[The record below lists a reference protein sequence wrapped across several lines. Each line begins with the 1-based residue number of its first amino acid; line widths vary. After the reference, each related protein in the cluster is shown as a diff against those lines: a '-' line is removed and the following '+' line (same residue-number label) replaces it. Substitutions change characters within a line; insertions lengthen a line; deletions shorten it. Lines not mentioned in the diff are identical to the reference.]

1 MKNYRQLVQELPS
14 KTVVFVFGR
23 FNPPTSGH
31 ELLFKMV
38 KKIAMQNK
46 ADHVIYASRTQDKK
60 KNPLPVDRKMH
71 YLKMMFKGFNF
82 VAANPQERSFIE
94 AATHLNKKYKNI
106 IMVAG
111 SDRVAEYERILNRYN
126 GQNFKFDTIQVVSA
140 GERDPDSDTASG
152 MSASKMRQFAEKGNF
167 MQFKRGLPNSVR
179 DIDAR
184 LLMNELRQAMGLDA
198 IKEEVKFSIDT
209 LRDKYFKG
217 EIYHIGDIVE
227 SNGAQY
233 EIIDRGSNYVTVV
246 NDEGKL
252 SRKWIQ
258 DIKVIGSLVEQD
270 INVNRLSYKGFVP
283 QNIQKKINIVESFKK
298 TLSDKTITDPLGI
311 LNALKLT
318 DSYMKMNESA
328 SEEDLHRWDSEL
340 ERARE
345 SLENINQFHIHES
358 YWNTYRQ
365 ELNAMMDKKIE
376 EGLTNITIKSA
387 DKIKVARIIADMLGV
402 ENAEKM
408 SSPSQLINMG
418 MRKVKNKPM
427 RPELANVL
435 SKMLKLAD
443 DIGVKYDKGSLPPKL
458 RESVEVKK
466 NTGKPQIN
474 DILRY
479 SDFLKLDK
487 MNKGEV
493 EAEKEKD
500 KGHKVDN
507 GEESASGHKLDN
519 NTQLRRRKYMY
530 ATEEVDHAKLAKMHD
545 HHGNSHEHEVTNGG
559 HEDHD
564 YVARDHFNA
573 ADKHRDA
580 HSALKKHGANSDHY
594 KKAAANAHKASED
607 AKDAAEM
614 GPKFRKTTKPNS
626 IKEDVGTSDYK
637 LSKSG
642 RKVPAKVLHDKD
654 AKKIANDDENER
666 EKRKKEKDLEA
677 ARKGEPVDEAVMDVH
692 HNELDC
698 WDADGKKVDCKDV
711 PEKEVDD
718 IVNSLTDDDMMDAY
732 DDEELEIVDDETG
745 EKVSD
750 VDTDEEGVNEE
761 ALNEVLSRAERIK
774 AKIRFARHKAKR
786 ARKLKIALKRRSTTG
801 VVNRRARRLA
811 VKLLKKRLAK
821 KPLNKLSVGEKER
834 IERIIKKRSQ
844 LIKRIGMKLV
854 PRIRK
859 VETSRLQ
866 GKKAGGA
873 PKVGG
878 F

>member
-23 FNPPTSGH
+23 FNPPTTGH

-38 KKIAMQNK
+38 KKIATQNK
-46 ADHVIYASRTQDKK
+46 ADHVIYASRTQEKK
-60 KNPLPVDRKMH
+60 KNPLSVDRKLH
-71 YLKMMFKGFNF
+71 YLNMMFKGFNF
-82 VAANPQERSFIE
+82 VAANPQQRSFIE
-94 AATHLNKKYKNI
+94 AAEFLNKKYKNI

-126 GQNFKFDTIQVVSA
+126 GKNFKFDTIQVVSA
-140 GERDPDSDTASG
+140 GERDPDSDNATG
-152 MSASKMRQFAEKGNF
+152 MSASKMRTFAEKGNF
-167 MQFKRGLPNSVR
+167 IQFKRGLPNSVR

-184 LLMNELRQAMGLDA
+184 LLMNEIRQAMGLDA
-198 IKEEVKFSIDT
+198 IKEEVKFSIDV

-227 SNGAQY
+227 SNGSQY

-246 NDEGKL
+246 NDEGSM
-252 SRKWIQ
+252 SRKWIK
-258 DIKVIGSLVEQD
+258 DIKVIGSLIKED
-270 INVNRLSYKGFVP
+270 IKPGYAPDEITFKGYRTGNLHHSKDATKAFV
-283 QNIQKKINIVESFKK
+283 
-298 TLSDKTITDPLGI
+298 DTITKLNNGEIKDPVAV
-311 LNALKLT
+311 LNALKAT
-318 DSYMKMNESA
+318 DTYMKLNDMHLEQGKEPTENEINIWVSA
-328 SEEDLHRWDSEL
+328 HDK
-340 ERARE
+340 AKE
-345 SLENINQFHIHES
+345 SLENIGEFQHHQD
-358 YWNTYRQ
+358 YWNAHKT
-365 ELNAMMDKKIE
+365 ELQLMTSNFKEKGKAEFNE
-376 EGLTNITIKSA
+376 ELSNITIKSA

-427 RPELANVL
+427 RPELAGVL
-435 SKMLKLAD
+435 SKMLKLAS
-443 DIGVKYDKGSLPPKL
+443 DIGIKYDKGSLPPKL

-479 SDFLKLDK
+479 SDYLKLNK
-487 MNKGEV
+487 MNKSE
-493 EAEKEKD
+493 EADDEKD
-500 KGHKVDN
+500 KEQKKDVNDHTA
-507 GEESASGHKLDN
+507 SAHKLETD
-519 NTQLRRRKYMY
+519 THLRRRKYMY
-530 ATEEVDHAKLAKMHD
+530 ATE
-545 HHGNSHEHEVTNGG
+545 
-559 HEDHD
+559 
-564 YVARDHFNA
+564 
-573 ADKHRDA
+573 
-580 HSALKKHGANSDHY
+580 
-594 KKAAANAHKASED
+594 
-607 AKDAAEM
+607 
-614 GPKFRKTTKPNS
+614 
-626 IKEDVGTSDYK
+626 DVGTADYK

-642 RKVPAKVLHDKD
+642 RKVPAKILHDKHSKFL
-654 AKKIANDDENER
+654 AKDDENEKD
-666 EKRKKEKDLEA
+666 KRKKEKELDA
-677 ARKGEPVDEAVMDVH
+677 ARKGEKLDEVKTDEY

-698 WDADGKKVDCKDV
+698 WDVDGKKVNCNDV
-711 PEKEVDD
+711 PEKEIDD
-718 IVNSLTDDDMMDAY
+718 IVNSLTDDDMLDAY
-732 DDEELEIVDDETG
+732 DDDELHIVDDETG
-745 EKVSD
+745 EHVAD
-750 VDTDEEGVNEE
+750 LDDTEEGVNEE

-774 AKIRFARHKAKR
+774 AKIRFARTKAKR
-786 ARKLKIALKRRSTTG
+786 SRLLKIALKRRSAMP

-866 GKKAGGA
+866 HKKAGGTPA
-873 PKVGG
+873 VGG

>member
-38 KKIAMQNK
+38 KKIATQNK

-60 KNPLPVDRKMH
+60 KNPLTVDRKMH

-167 MQFKRGLPNSVR
+167 IQFKRGLPNSVR

-227 SNGAQY
+227 SNGSQY

-487 MNKGEV
+487 MHKGEV

-507 GEESASGHKLDN
+507 GEESAAGHKLDN

-530 ATEEVDHAKLAKMHD
+530 ATE
-545 HHGNSHEHEVTNGG
+545 
-559 HEDHD
+559 
-564 YVARDHFNA
+564 
-573 ADKHRDA
+573 
-580 HSALKKHGANSDHY
+580 
-594 KKAAANAHKASED
+594 
-607 AKDAAEM
+607 
-614 GPKFRKTTKPNS
+614 
-626 IKEDVGTSDYK
+626 DVGTADYK

-654 AKKIANDDENER
+654 AKKIAKDDENEKQ
-666 EKRKKEKDLEA
+666 KRKQDKELDD
-677 ARKGEPVDEAVMDVH
+677 ARKGKAVDEAVMDVH

-698 WDADGKKVDCKDV
+698 WDVDGKKVDCKDV
-711 PEKEVDD
+711 PEKEVDN

-732 DDEELEIVDDETG
+732 DDEELQIVDDETG

-750 VDTDEEGVNEE
+750 LDTDEEGVNEE

-786 ARKLKIALKRRSTTG
+786 ARKLKIALKRRSTVG

-866 GKKAGGA
+866 HKKAGGA
-873 PKVGG
+873 PQVGG

>member
-38 KKIAMQNK
+38 KKIATQNK

-60 KNPLPVDRKMH
+60 KNPLTVDRKMH

-167 MQFKRGLPNSVR
+167 IQFKRGLPNSVR

-487 MNKGEV
+487 MHKGEV

-507 GEESASGHKLDN
+507 GEESAAGHKLDN

-530 ATEEVDHAKLAKMHD
+530 ATE
-545 HHGNSHEHEVTNGG
+545 
-559 HEDHD
+559 
-564 YVARDHFNA
+564 
-573 ADKHRDA
+573 
-580 HSALKKHGANSDHY
+580 
-594 KKAAANAHKASED
+594 
-607 AKDAAEM
+607 
-614 GPKFRKTTKPNS
+614 
-626 IKEDVGTSDYK
+626 DVGTADYK

-654 AKKIANDDENER
+654 AKKIAKDDENEKQ
-666 EKRKKEKDLEA
+666 KRKQDKELDD
-677 ARKGEPVDEAVMDVH
+677 ARKGKAVDEAVMDVH

-698 WDADGKKVDCKDV
+698 WDVDGKKVDCKDV
-711 PEKEVDD
+711 PEKEVDN

-732 DDEELEIVDDETG
+732 DDEELQIVDDETG

-750 VDTDEEGVNEE
+750 LDTDEEGVNEE

-786 ARKLKIALKRRSTTG
+786 ARKLKIALKRRSTVG

-866 GKKAGGA
+866 HKKAGGA
-873 PKVGG
+873 PQVGG

>member
-60 KNPLPVDRKMH
+60 KNPLTVDRKMH

-126 GQNFKFDTIQVVSA
+126 GKNFKFDTIQVVSA

-167 MQFKRGLPNSVR
+167 IQFKRGLPNSVR

-217 EIYHIGDIVE
+217 EIYHVGDIVE
-227 SNGAQY
+227 SNGDQY

-283 QNIQKKINIVESFKK
+283 QNIQKKANIVESFKK

-376 EGLTNITIKSA
+376 EGLSNITIKSA

-507 GEESASGHKLDN
+507 GEESAAGHKLDT

-530 ATEEVDHAKLAKMHD
+530 ATE
-545 HHGNSHEHEVTNGG
+545 
-559 HEDHD
+559 
-564 YVARDHFNA
+564 
-573 ADKHRDA
+573 
-580 HSALKKHGANSDHY
+580 
-594 KKAAANAHKASED
+594 
-607 AKDAAEM
+607 
-614 GPKFRKTTKPNS
+614 
-626 IKEDVGTSDYK
+626 DVGTTDYK

-654 AKKIANDDENER
+654 AKKIAKDDENEK
-666 EKRKKEKDLEA
+666 EKKRKEKDLEA
-677 ARKGEPVDEAVMDVH
+677 ARKGEPVEEAVMDVH

-698 WDADGKKVDCKDV
+698 WDVNGKKVDCKDV
-711 PEKEVDD
+711 PEKEVDN

-732 DDEELEIVDDETG
+732 DDEELQIVDDETG

-834 IERIIKKRSQ
+834 IERLVKKRSQ

-859 VETSRLQ
+859 IETSRLQ
-866 GKKAGGA
+866 GKKAGGSA
-873 PKVGG
+873 KVGG

>member
-167 MQFKRGLPNSVR
+167 IQFKRGLPNSVR

-227 SNGAQY
+227 SNGSQY

-487 MNKGEV
+487 MHKGEV

-507 GEESASGHKLDN
+507 GEESAAGHKLDN

-530 ATEEVDHAKLAKMHD
+530 ATE
-545 HHGNSHEHEVTNGG
+545 
-559 HEDHD
+559 
-564 YVARDHFNA
+564 
-573 ADKHRDA
+573 
-580 HSALKKHGANSDHY
+580 
-594 KKAAANAHKASED
+594 
-607 AKDAAEM
+607 
-614 GPKFRKTTKPNS
+614 
-626 IKEDVGTSDYK
+626 DVGTADYK

-654 AKKIANDDENER
+654 AKKIAKDDENEKQ
-666 EKRKKEKDLEA
+666 KRKQDKELDD
-677 ARKGEPVDEAVMDVH
+677 ARKGKTVDEAVMDVH

-698 WDADGKKVDCKDV
+698 WDVDGKKVDCKDV
-711 PEKEVDD
+711 PEKEVDN

-732 DDEELEIVDDETG
+732 DDAELEIVDDETG

-786 ARKLKIALKRRSTTG
+786 ARKLKIALKRRSTVG

>member
-23 FNPPTSGH
+23 FNPPTTGH

-167 MQFKRGLPNSVR
+167 IQFKRGLPNSVR

-227 SNGAQY
+227 SNGSQY

-487 MNKGEV
+487 MHKGEV

-507 GEESASGHKLDN
+507 GEESAAGHKLDN

-530 ATEEVDHAKLAKMHD
+530 ATE
-545 HHGNSHEHEVTNGG
+545 
-559 HEDHD
+559 
-564 YVARDHFNA
+564 
-573 ADKHRDA
+573 
-580 HSALKKHGANSDHY
+580 
-594 KKAAANAHKASED
+594 
-607 AKDAAEM
+607 
-614 GPKFRKTTKPNS
+614 
-626 IKEDVGTSDYK
+626 DVGTADYK

-654 AKKIANDDENER
+654 AKKIAKDDENEKQ
-666 EKRKKEKDLEA
+666 KRKQDKELDD
-677 ARKGEPVDEAVMDVH
+677 ARKGKAVDEAVMDVH

-698 WDADGKKVDCKDV
+698 WDVDGKKVDCKDV
-711 PEKEVDD
+711 PEKEVDN

-732 DDEELEIVDDETG
+732 DDEELQIVDDETG

-750 VDTDEEGVNEE
+750 LDTDEEGVNEE

-786 ARKLKIALKRRSTTG
+786 ARKLKIALKRRSTVG

-866 GKKAGGA
+866 HKKAGGA
-873 PKVGG
+873 PQVGG

>member
-60 KNPLPVDRKMH
+60 KNPLPIDRKMH

-140 GERDPDSDTASG
+140 GERDPDSDNATG

-198 IKEEVKFSIDT
+198 IKEEVKFSINT

-466 NTGKPQIN
+466 NTDKPQIN

-507 GEESASGHKLDN
+507 GEESAAGHKLDN
-519 NTQLRRRKYMY
+519 NTHLRRRKYMY
-530 ATEEVDHAKLAKMHD
+530 ATE
-545 HHGNSHEHEVTNGG
+545 
-559 HEDHD
+559 
-564 YVARDHFNA
+564 
-573 ADKHRDA
+573 
-580 HSALKKHGANSDHY
+580 
-594 KKAAANAHKASED
+594 
-607 AKDAAEM
+607 
-614 GPKFRKTTKPNS
+614 
-626 IKEDVGTSDYK
+626 DVGTANYK

-654 AKKIANDDENER
+654 AKKIAKDDENER
-666 EKRKKEKDLEA
+666 EKRKQDKELDD
-677 ARKGEPVDEAVMDVH
+677 ARKGKTVDEAVMDVH

-698 WDADGKKVDCKDV
+698 WDVDGKKVDCKDV

-786 ARKLKIALKRRSTTG
+786 ARKLKIALKRRSTVG

>member
-111 SDRVAEYERILNRYN
+111 SDRVTEYERILNRYN

-530 ATEEVDHAKLAKMHD
+530 ATE
-545 HHGNSHEHEVTNGG
+545 
-559 HEDHD
+559 
-564 YVARDHFNA
+564 
-573 ADKHRDA
+573 
-580 HSALKKHGANSDHY
+580 
-594 KKAAANAHKASED
+594 
-607 AKDAAEM
+607 
-614 GPKFRKTTKPNS
+614 
-626 IKEDVGTSDYK
+626 DVGTADYK

-698 WDADGKKVDCKDV
+698 WDVDGKKVDCKDV

-750 VDTDEEGVNEE
+750 VDTEEGVNEE

-774 AKIRFARHKAKR
+774 AKIRFARTKAKR

>member
-227 SNGAQY
+227 SNGSQY

-530 ATEEVDHAKLAKMHD
+530 ATE
-545 HHGNSHEHEVTNGG
+545 
-559 HEDHD
+559 
-564 YVARDHFNA
+564 
-573 ADKHRDA
+573 
-580 HSALKKHGANSDHY
+580 
-594 KKAAANAHKASED
+594 
-607 AKDAAEM
+607 
-614 GPKFRKTTKPNS
+614 
-626 IKEDVGTSDYK
+626 DVGTTDYK

-698 WDADGKKVDCKDV
+698 WDVDGKKVDCKDV

-732 DDEELEIVDDETG
+732 DDEELQIVDDETG

-750 VDTDEEGVNEE
+750 LDTDEEGVNEE

-774 AKIRFARHKAKR
+774 AKIRFARTKAKR

>member
-60 KNPLPVDRKMH
+60 KNPLTVDRKMH

-227 SNGAQY
+227 SNGSQY

-507 GEESASGHKLDN
+507 GEESAAGHKLDN
-519 NTQLRRRKYMY
+519 NTHLRRRKYMY
-530 ATEEVDHAKLAKMHD
+530 ATE
-545 HHGNSHEHEVTNGG
+545 
-559 HEDHD
+559 
-564 YVARDHFNA
+564 
-573 ADKHRDA
+573 
-580 HSALKKHGANSDHY
+580 
-594 KKAAANAHKASED
+594 
-607 AKDAAEM
+607 
-614 GPKFRKTTKPNS
+614 
-626 IKEDVGTSDYK
+626 DVGTADYK

-654 AKKIANDDENER
+654 AKKIAKDDENER

-698 WDADGKKVDCKDV
+698 WDVDGKKVDCKDV

-732 DDEELEIVDDETG
+732 DDEELQIVDDETG

-750 VDTDEEGVNEE
+750 LDTDEEGVNEE

-786 ARKLKIALKRRSTTG
+786 ARKLKIALKRRSTVG

-873 PKVGG
+873 PQVGG

>member
-140 GERDPDSDTASG
+140 GERDPDSDNATG

-198 IKEEVKFSIDT
+198 IKEEVKFSINT

-466 NTGKPQIN
+466 NTDKPQIN

-507 GEESASGHKLDN
+507 GEESAAGHKLDN
-519 NTQLRRRKYMY
+519 NTHLRRRKYMY
-530 ATEEVDHAKLAKMHD
+530 ATE
-545 HHGNSHEHEVTNGG
+545 
-559 HEDHD
+559 
-564 YVARDHFNA
+564 
-573 ADKHRDA
+573 
-580 HSALKKHGANSDHY
+580 
-594 KKAAANAHKASED
+594 
-607 AKDAAEM
+607 
-614 GPKFRKTTKPNS
+614 
-626 IKEDVGTSDYK
+626 DVGTANYK

-654 AKKIANDDENER
+654 AKKMAKDDENER
-666 EKRKKEKDLEA
+666 EKRKKDKELDD
-677 ARKGEPVDEAVMDVH
+677 ARKGKAVDEAVMDVH

-698 WDADGKKVDCKDV
+698 WDVDGKKVDCKDV

-786 ARKLKIALKRRSTTG
+786 ARKLKIALKRRSTVG

>member
-126 GQNFKFDTIQVVSA
+126 GKNFKFDTIQVVSA

-167 MQFKRGLPNSVR
+167 IQFKRGLPNSVR

-217 EIYHIGDIVE
+217 EIYHVGDIVE
-227 SNGAQY
+227 SNGDQY

-283 QNIQKKINIVESFKK
+283 QNIQKKVNIVESFKK

-376 EGLTNITIKSA
+376 EGLSNITIKSA

-487 MNKGEV
+487 MNKGEI

-500 KGHKVDN
+500 KGQKVDN
-507 GEESASGHKLDN
+507 GEESASGHKLDT

-530 ATEEVDHAKLAKMHD
+530 ATE
-545 HHGNSHEHEVTNGG
+545 
-559 HEDHD
+559 
-564 YVARDHFNA
+564 
-573 ADKHRDA
+573 
-580 HSALKKHGANSDHY
+580 
-594 KKAAANAHKASED
+594 
-607 AKDAAEM
+607 
-614 GPKFRKTTKPNS
+614 
-626 IKEDVGTSDYK
+626 DVGTTDYK

-654 AKKIANDDENER
+654 AKKIAKDDENEK
-666 EKRKKEKDLEA
+666 EKRRKEKDLEA
-677 ARKGEPVDEAVMDVH
+677 ARKGEPVEEAVMDVH
-692 HNELDC
+692 HDELDC
-698 WDADGKKVDCKDV
+698 WDIDGKKVDCKDV
-711 PEKEVDD
+711 PEKEVDN

-732 DDEELEIVDDETG
+732 DDEELQIVDDETG

-834 IERIIKKRSQ
+834 IERLVKKRSQ

-859 VETSRLQ
+859 IETSRLQ
-866 GKKAGGA
+866 HKKAGGTPA
-873 PKVGG
+873 VGG

>member
-167 MQFKRGLPNSVR
+167 IQFKRGLPNSVR

-217 EIYHIGDIVE
+217 EIYHVGDIVE
-227 SNGAQY
+227 SNGDQY

-283 QNIQKKINIVESFKK
+283 QNIQKKVDIVESFKK

-376 EGLTNITIKSA
+376 EGLSNITIKSA

-487 MNKGEV
+487 MNKGEI

-500 KGHKVDN
+500 KGQKVDN
-507 GEESASGHKLDN
+507 GEESASGHKLDT

-530 ATEEVDHAKLAKMHD
+530 ATE
-545 HHGNSHEHEVTNGG
+545 
-559 HEDHD
+559 
-564 YVARDHFNA
+564 
-573 ADKHRDA
+573 
-580 HSALKKHGANSDHY
+580 
-594 KKAAANAHKASED
+594 
-607 AKDAAEM
+607 
-614 GPKFRKTTKPNS
+614 
-626 IKEDVGTSDYK
+626 DVGTADYK

-654 AKKIANDDENER
+654 AKKIAKDDENEK
-666 EKRKKEKDLEA
+666 EKRRKEKDLEA
-677 ARKGEPVDEAVMDVH
+677 ARKGEPVEEAVMDVH

-698 WDADGKKVDCKDV
+698 WDVNGKKVDCKDV
-711 PEKEVDD
+711 PEKEVDN

-732 DDEELEIVDDETG
+732 DDEELQIVDDETG

-774 AKIRFARHKAKR
+774 AKIRFARTKAKR

-834 IERIIKKRSQ
+834 IERLVKKRSQ

-859 VETSRLQ
+859 IETSRLQ
-866 GKKAGGA
+866 GKKAGGSA
-873 PKVGG
+873 KVGG

>member
-38 KKIAMQNK
+38 KKIATQNK

-126 GQNFKFDTIQVVSA
+126 GKNFKFDTIQVVSA

-167 MQFKRGLPNSVR
+167 IQFKRGLPNSVR

-217 EIYHIGDIVE
+217 EIYHVGDIVE
-227 SNGAQY
+227 SNGDQY

-283 QNIQKKINIVESFKK
+283 QNIQKKANIVESFKK

-328 SEEDLHRWDSEL
+328 PEEDLHRWDSEL

-376 EGLTNITIKSA
+376 EGLSNITIKSA

-487 MNKGEV
+487 MNKGEI

-500 KGHKVDN
+500 KSQKVDN
-507 GEESASGHKLDN
+507 DKESASGHKLDT

-530 ATEEVDHAKLAKMHD
+530 ATE
-545 HHGNSHEHEVTNGG
+545 
-559 HEDHD
+559 
-564 YVARDHFNA
+564 
-573 ADKHRDA
+573 
-580 HSALKKHGANSDHY
+580 
-594 KKAAANAHKASED
+594 
-607 AKDAAEM
+607 
-614 GPKFRKTTKPNS
+614 
-626 IKEDVGTSDYK
+626 DVGTTDYK

-642 RKVPAKVLHDKD
+642 RKVPTKILHDKD
-654 AKKIANDDENER
+654 SKKIANDDENEK
-666 EKRKKEKDLEA
+666 EKKRKEKDLEA
-677 ARKGEPVDEAVMDVH
+677 ARKGEPVEEAVMDVH

-698 WDADGKKVDCKDV
+698 WDVNGKKVDCKDV
-711 PEKEVDD
+711 PEKEVDN

-774 AKIRFARHKAKR
+774 AKIRFARTKAKR

-801 VVNRRARRLA
+801 TVNRRARRLA

-834 IERIIKKRSQ
+834 IERLVKKRSQ

-859 VETSRLQ
+859 IETSRLQ
-866 GKKAGGA
+866 GKKASGSA
-873 PKVGG
+873 KVGG

>member
-507 GEESASGHKLDN
+507 GEKTAAGHELEKS
-519 NTQLRRRKYMY
+519 TQLRRRKYMY
-530 ATEEVDHAKLAKMHD
+530 ATE
-545 HHGNSHEHEVTNGG
+545 
-559 HEDHD
+559 
-564 YVARDHFNA
+564 
-573 ADKHRDA
+573 
-580 HSALKKHGANSDHY
+580 
-594 KKAAANAHKASED
+594 
-607 AKDAAEM
+607 
-614 GPKFRKTTKPNS
+614 
-626 IKEDVGTSDYK
+626 DVGTADYK

-698 WDADGKKVDCKDV
+698 WDVDGKKVDCKDV

-732 DDEELEIVDDETG
+732 DDEELQIVDDETG

-750 VDTDEEGVNEE
+750 LDTDEEGVNEE

-774 AKIRFARHKAKR
+774 AKIRFARTKAKR

>member
-530 ATEEVDHAKLAKMHD
+530 ATE
-545 HHGNSHEHEVTNGG
+545 
-559 HEDHD
+559 
-564 YVARDHFNA
+564 
-573 ADKHRDA
+573 
-580 HSALKKHGANSDHY
+580 
-594 KKAAANAHKASED
+594 
-607 AKDAAEM
+607 
-614 GPKFRKTTKPNS
+614 
-626 IKEDVGTSDYK
+626 DVGTADYK

-698 WDADGKKVDCKDV
+698 WDVDGKKVDCKDV

-732 DDEELEIVDDETG
+732 DDEELQIVDDETG

-750 VDTDEEGVNEE
+750 LDTDEEGVNEE

-774 AKIRFARHKAKR
+774 AKIRFARTKAKR